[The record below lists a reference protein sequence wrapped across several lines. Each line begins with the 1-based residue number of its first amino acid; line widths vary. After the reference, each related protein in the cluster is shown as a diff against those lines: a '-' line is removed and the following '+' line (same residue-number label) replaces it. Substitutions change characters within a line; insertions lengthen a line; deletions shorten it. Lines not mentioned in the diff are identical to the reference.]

1 MPLPETPLA
10 REHSPKPASAEK
22 TLYYLCVPAE
32 VRPVSQP
39 IGFLPVQEFL
49 RDEDA
54 CKAVWDMAHN
64 HFRTRGK
71 FLAIW
76 PSVRF
81 VALCRQE
88 RDVGGFLLVSTP
100 LNWQIDYVT
109 VRPDMQHQGIA
120 AALVNETLNQALARK
135 APYVMLTSN
144 ESLRSLYEGRC
155 GFKVVAS
162 DKG

>member
-10 REHSPKPASAEK
+10 PERLPKSASAEK

-39 IGFLPVQEFL
+39 IDFVPVQEFL
-49 RDEDA
+49 QDENA
-54 CKAVWDMAHN
+54 CKAVWDLASST
-64 HFRTRGK
+64 FRSRGK

-81 VALCRQE
+81 VALCRRG

-120 AALVNETLNQALARK
+120 AALVNETVNQALAREV
-135 APYVMLTSN
+135 PYVMLTSK